1 MTPISLTTTEDID
14 GGVKL
19 NASWGGLHS
28 VARLDLLQD
37 WIAVL
42 QQLYQ
47 LTHHDTYGKGY
58 DWQSNC
64 VEAITG
70 WENHGKGPEDYT
82 PNIVKLARPNAEKPD
97 A

>member
-1 MTPISLTTTEDID
+1 MTPISLTTTEEID

-19 NASWGGLHS
+19 NGSWAELHS

-47 LTHHDTYGKGY
+47 FVYHDTYGKGF
-58 DWQSNC
+58 DRHEVC
-64 VEAITG
+64 VAAISG
-70 WENHGKGPEDYT
+70 WDNHGKGPEDY
-82 PNIVKLARPNAEKPD
+82 RPNVLPIKPGERP
-97 A
+97 